1 MKKASALLICLIVFV
16 GLAFP
21 QRVKENGVV
30 VDKTAQKIVE
40 KIIAEIKADSPFRV
54 EFTMTVKNKSKETGS
69 LSGTLL
75 SNGTK
80 FSLISSEYEDYSD
93 GKNVWHFVK
102 GNNEVEL
109 TLASEE
115 NNALNIVGLI
125 ERYAKDYRPKLIREE
140 KKGSGIVNIID
151 LVPKGKS
158 GIAKIRI
165 ASDKSTNRLKELTI
179 NVREGNTYSYK
190 FNKYET
196 KIKTKDSDFV
206 FPKSKYPKAEIID
219 LR

>member
-1 MKKASALLICLIVFV
+1 MKKALVLSICLFVFT
-16 GLAFP
+16 GLALP

-30 VDKTAQKIVE
+30 VDKTAQRIVE

-54 EFTMTVKNKSKETGS
+54 SFTMTTRNNGKETTS

-75 SNGTK
+75 SNGSK
-80 FSLISSEYEDYSD
+80 FTLISSEYEDYCD
-93 GKNVWHFVK
+93 GRNVWHFVK
-102 GNNEVEL
+102 SNNEVEL
-109 TLASEE
+109 STVDDE
-115 NNALNIVGLI
+115 NNALNIAGLM

-140 KKGSGIVNIID
+140 NRGNGILNIID

-158 GIAKIRI
+158 AIAKIRI
-165 ASDKSTNRLKELTI
+165 ASDQKTNRLKEMTI
-179 NVREGNTYSYK
+179 NIREGNTYTYK
-190 FNKYET
+190 FHKYET
-196 KIKTKDSDFV
+196 KVKLGDNDFV